1 MNKHDNTALYV
12 ILTVILIIVLLHPL
26 ASKGSEIMPTTTPT
40 AAIKPTVPVYPLGA
54 ATISPTLN
62 HLGVAQIMQGLGLSQ
77 ANALTFANIVGAE
90 SSGNASTIND
100 KTLKTGE
107 YSVGLAQIN
116 IGTSLAN
123 GAGNE
128 ENLGL
133 VEQMSGLSGKALN
146 TLWLQNPINNLTVAA
161 ALFKTSLAAGTG
173 GFKPWSTYSNGQA
186 ALYANK
192 DYTVNTGNPGAPM
205 NISQNLSLLEGKAEG
220 AQNAAQGAVSAVGNA
235 LNPATWLA
243 PIETWISKAIHP
255 TVMFIVGILL
265 VVFGLI
271 VISKSQIETV
281 TELAAPETIP
291 AVETEK
297 KLTKG
302 KGK

>member
-40 AAIKPTVPVYPLGA
+40 AAIKPTMPVYPLGA

-90 SSGNASTIND
+90 SGGNASTIND

-146 TLWLQNPINNLTVAA
+146 TSWLQNPINNLTVAA
-161 ALFKTSLAAGTG
+161 ALFKTSLAAGSG

-205 NISQNLSLLEGKAEG
+205 RDRKS
-220 AQNAAQGAVSAVGNA
+220 
-235 LNPATWLA
+235 
-243 PIETWISKAIHP
+243 
-255 TVMFIVGILL
+255 
-265 VVFGLI
+265 VV
-271 VISKSQIETV
+271 
-281 TELAAPETIP
+281 
-291 AVETEK
+291 
-297 KLTKG
+297 
-302 KGK
+302 